1 MNLGGCG
8 VWQRRGR
15 HVRPA
20 GEDLQTFG
28 EYVPADLET
37 LAKARGSSSL
47 TGTAEE
53 AYALQSDVT
62 RRWEPS

>member
-1 MNLGGCG
+1 MFGN
-8 VWQRRGR
+8 
-15 HVRPA
+15 
-20 GEDLQTFG
+20 GEVDMSALQGKTFG
-28 EYVPADLET
+28 EYVPADLEA